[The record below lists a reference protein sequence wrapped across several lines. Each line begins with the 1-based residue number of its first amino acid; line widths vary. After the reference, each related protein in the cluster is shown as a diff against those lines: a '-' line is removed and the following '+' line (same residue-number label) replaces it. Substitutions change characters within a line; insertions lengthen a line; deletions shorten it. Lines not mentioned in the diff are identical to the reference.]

1 MPLFRTFFLLVII
14 ISFTNMLFAQQKNT
28 SIQNESLEPI
38 DEEKMPKRKRGIYDT
53 ILVNAIIEEGIKMP
67 FVYTRP
73 VFIYAKAPQWLVEQ
87 RRNNSRQKAERD
99 RLRYYVYKVYPYA
112 VATSFVIHD
121 IDSAMAKI
129 RSKDA
134 KSIYKKRKEKELF
147 GKYKN
152 EIENLTINE
161 GQVLVKLIARQT
173 GKSCYEIIRE
183 MKSGFNARLWQTV
196 AILFDNNLKADY
208 APLAKDS
215 LIEKFVLEIESK
227 GRFERVH

>member
-1 MPLFRTFFLLVII
+1 MFCCAQLI
-14 ISFTNMLFAQQKNT
+14 FAQQNVS

-38 DEEKMPKRKRGIYDT
+38 DEEKIPKRKRGIYDT
-53 ILVNAIIEEGIKMP
+53 ILVNAIIENGLKVP

-87 RRNNSRQKAERD
+87 RRNSSRQKAERD

-121 IDSAMAKI
+121 IDSALLKI

-134 KSIYKKRKEKELF
+134 KKFYKSRKEKELF

-183 MKSGFNARLWQTV
+183 MKSGFNARIWQTV
-196 AILFDNNLKADY
+196 AILFDNNLKANY
-208 APLAKDS
+208 EPQAKDS